1 VLTGAVADPK
11 AWRHAIGRRF
21 RIGPETGPHRFVHQR
36 EAAADCVTIPTTACE
51 LQTSKKLREEFNV
64 SQNTDRAKERL
75 QRARSC
81 LRCRSPILDM
91 LCMIFAQAQTGS
103 PGPMP
108 GGGIGSFFVPL
119 IFIFIIMYFVM
130 IRPQKKRQEQQQKLV
145 SSLKTGDRVVTNA
158 GIHGLIS
165 NVKETTVLVKVAD
178 NVKIEIDKS
187 AITNVLKE
195 A

>member
-1 VLTGAVADPK
+1 LD
-11 AWRHAIGRRF
+11 IF
-21 RIGPETGPHRFVHQR
+21 ED
-36 EAAADCVTIPTTACE
+36 E
-51 LQTSKKLREEFNV
+51 
-64 SQNTDRAKERL
+64 RAKERL
-75 QRARSC
+75 QQARSC
-81 LRCRSPILDM
+81 LRCGSPILDM
-91 LCMIFAQAQTGS
+91 LLMIFAQAQTGS
-103 PGPMP
+103 PAPVP

-145 SSLKTGDRVVTNA
+145 SSLKSGDRVVTNA

-165 NVKETTVLVKVAD
+165 NVKETTVLLKVAD

>member
-1 VLTGAVADPK
+1 MLKVRLSNFRYALHDSCSSSNGI
-11 AWRHAIGRRF
+11 AWTYARR
-21 RIGPETGPHRFVHQR
+21 RDWLV
-36 EAAADCVTIPTTACE
+36 
-51 LQTSKKLREEFNV
+51 
-64 SQNTDRAKERL
+64 
-75 QRARSC
+75 
-81 LRCRSPILDM
+81 
-91 LCMIFAQAQTGS
+91 
-103 PGPMP
+103 
-108 GGGIGSFFVPL
+108 FVPL

-145 SSLKTGDRVVTNA
+145 GSLKTGDRVVTNA

>member
-1 VLTGAVADPK
+1 
-11 AWRHAIGRRF
+11 
-21 RIGPETGPHRFVHQR
+21 
-36 EAAADCVTIPTTACE
+36 
-51 LQTSKKLREEFNV
+51 
-64 SQNTDRAKERL
+64 
-75 QRARSC
+75 
-81 LRCRSPILDM
+81 
-91 LCMIFAQAQTGS
+91 
-103 PGPMP
+103 MP

-130 IRPQKKRQEQQQKLV
+130 IRPQKKRQEQQQKLIGT
-145 SSLKTGDRVVTNA
+145 LKTGDRVVTNA